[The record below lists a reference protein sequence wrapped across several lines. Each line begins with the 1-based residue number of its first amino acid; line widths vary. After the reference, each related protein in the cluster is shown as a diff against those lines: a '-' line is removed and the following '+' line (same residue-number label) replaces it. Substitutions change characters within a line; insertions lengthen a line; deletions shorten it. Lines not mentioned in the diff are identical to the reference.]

1 MSDQKYC
8 AKTTHMLLTEAWPAD
23 FTHDELHAIAL
34 CANQEVARLQDR
46 IRMLSTNL
54 QIITNQL
61 NEN

>member
-1 MSDQKYC
+1 MSDLKYC
-8 AKTTHMLLTEAWPAD
+8 VTTIHKLLTEPRDVEFTPAE
-23 FTHDELHAIAL
+23 FRAIAL
-34 CANQEVARLQDR
+34 RANQEVARLQDR